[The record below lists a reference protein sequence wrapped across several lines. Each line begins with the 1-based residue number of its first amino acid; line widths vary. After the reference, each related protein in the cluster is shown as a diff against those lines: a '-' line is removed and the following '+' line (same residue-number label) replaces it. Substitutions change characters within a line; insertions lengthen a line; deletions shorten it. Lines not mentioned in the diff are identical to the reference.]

1 MILLRFLFFLSSMFV
16 FALGCAKPNYQD
28 TSNTP
33 TNSQDD
39 YKPSSPIDTNPS
51 EPSQPTNTSPA
62 EPSQPA
68 NEKPQE
74 NICQVFLSK
83 AQICLHIKWIQKPN
97 SQTQASF
104 LLSFT
109 HGKTNQPIPLDV
121 FQNLAQ
127 NLKIIL
133 WMPSMGHGSVPVI
146 IKKNSDSSFL
156 TVERVYF
163 IMPGDWEIRFQLKE
177 NENIVDETSIQLFI

>member
-1 MILLRFLFFLSSMFV
+1 MILLRFLFFLTSMFV
-16 FALGCAKPNYQD
+16 FVLGCAKPNYQD
-28 TSNTP
+28 TSKTP
-33 TNSQDD
+33 TNSLDD
-39 YKPSSPIDTNPS
+39 YKPSSPTDTNPS
-51 EPSQPTNTSPA
+51 

-74 NICQVFLSK
+74 TICQIFLSK
-83 AQICLHIKWIQKPN
+83 AQICLHIQWLQKPN
-97 SQTQASF
+97 SQTQAYF
-104 LLSFT
+104 LLRFT
-109 HGKTNQPIPLDV
+109 QGKTNQPIPLDV

-146 IKKNSDSSFL
+146 IKKNSDNSFL

-163 IMPGDWEIRFQLKE
+163 IMPGDWEVRFQLKE